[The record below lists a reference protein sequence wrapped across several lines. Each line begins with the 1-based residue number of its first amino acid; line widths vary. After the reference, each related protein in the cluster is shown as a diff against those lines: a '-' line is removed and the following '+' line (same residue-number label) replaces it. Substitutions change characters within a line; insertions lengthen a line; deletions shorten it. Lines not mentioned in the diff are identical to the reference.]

1 MANQV
6 KESVERVQNRLLE
19 LGYTNKVVELP
30 DRTRTDQDAADA
42 IGCEV
47 AQIAKSVIFR
57 SKNSDSPSIVVASGV
72 NRVNEKSL
80 SNQLNDK
87 LMKADAD
94 FVRERT
100 GFVIGGVPPLGN
112 KETITTIIDEDLFQY
127 NTIWAA
133 VGHPKAVFDLT
144 PDQLVEMTRGRVMAI
159 I

>member
-127 NTIWAA
+127 NTIW
-133 VGHPKAVFDLT
+133 
-144 PDQLVEMTRGRVMAI
+144 
-159 I
+159 

>member
-6 KESVERVQNRLLE
+6 KESAERVQNRLLE

-100 GFVIGGVPPLGN
+100 GFVIGGVPPLGH
-112 KETITTIIDEDLFQY
+112 KETIATIID
-127 NTIWAA
+127 
-133 VGHPKAVFDLT
+133 
-144 PDQLVEMTRGRVMAI
+144 
-159 I
+159 